1 MSKSYQGRFL
11 TEVDSGGALKDSRM
25 WMELKKV
32 PVGSGLGGV
41 VRTPG
46 KGSWILGQHLA
57 VHLAESV
64 ERSGRIRV

>member
-1 MSKSYQGRFL
+1 MDGAKERRIGGG
-11 TEVDSGGALKDSRM
+11 GGAVRA
-25 WMELKKV
+25 
-32 PVGSGLGGV
+32 GSGHGGV

-64 ERSGRIRV
+64 ERSGCI

>member
-1 MSKSYQGRFL
+1 MR
-11 TEVDSGGALKDSRM
+11 A
-25 WMELKKV
+25 
-32 PVGSGLGGV
+32 GSGHGGV

-64 ERSGRIRV
+64 ERSGCI